1 MKQHITVENL
11 MELNEYQRDRLN
23 SLWNPVRYDL
33 AAGFLCKDAENNEYD
48 IFPFVIGYVNIR
60 ETRSGYSMTLMNL
73 EALRSWRV
81 QEEEAQE
88 ETGEETGAEE
98 EFSEEDFVFEYER
111 PDIYNK
117 EDCLPL
123 LNIGQMIDILSK
135 CAYGKG
141 NFYINLRKDSKDCS
155 IGRNIE
161 EYIDYGTDYNGEE
174 LCDVLWTAIKEA
186 L

>member
-23 SLWNPVRYDL
+23 SLWNPGRYDL
-33 AAGFLCKDAENNEYD
+33 AVGFLCKDAENNEYD
-48 IFPFVIGYVNIR
+48 IFPFVIGHMSII

-73 EALRSWRV
+73 EALRGWRA
-81 QEEEAQE
+81 QEEEAQ
-88 ETGEETGAEE
+88 EETGAEE
-98 EFSEEDFVFEYER
+98 EFSEEDFIYEYER

-123 LNIGQMIDILSK
+123 LNIGQMIEILNK

-141 NFYINLRKDSKDCS
+141 SFYINLLKDPMDCS

-161 EYIDYGTDYNGEE
+161 EYIDYGTDYSGEE